1 LTQQLT
7 SQSNVRCTL
16 PCRALEQLKRYFQG
30 ELLKLDDD
38 DDAME
43 DPYLQQQDGAAAA
56 AAAAGAGD
64 AAAGGDSLL
73 LTEQVK
79 PRQGLPPLMVNI
91 SERWV
96 GFRYSCAAV
105 LYPKLWPLSCWLLS
119 CSCAMLWALHLWGVP

>member
-1 LTQQLT
+1 MH
-7 SQSNVRCTL
+7 CWCAD
-16 PCRALEQLKRYFQG
+16 PCRAVEQLKRYFQG

-38 DDAME
+38 DDTME
-43 DPYLQQQDGAAAA
+43 DPYEQQQGGAA

-73 LTEQVK
+73 MSEQVK

-96 GFRYSCAAV
+96 
-105 LYPKLWPLSCWLLS
+105 
-119 CSCAMLWALHLWGVP
+119 